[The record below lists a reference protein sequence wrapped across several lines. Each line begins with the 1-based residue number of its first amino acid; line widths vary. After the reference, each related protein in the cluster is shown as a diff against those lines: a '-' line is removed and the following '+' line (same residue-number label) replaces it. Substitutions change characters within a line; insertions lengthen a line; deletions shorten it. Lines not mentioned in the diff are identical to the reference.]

1 MAEDYAEGGRHGAGL
16 KVKLMSQI
24 GPAKRWLVE
33 WRELLFSSD
42 PPSTA
47 VLHREPS
54 TSPPISRGYTVLQ
67 ANKTPKLPRFGT
79 SWNADAQHS
88 HEFDDRERV
97 RRGNGQGGRPWRDGR

>member
-79 SWNADAQHS
+79 SWSLKAD
-88 HEFDDRERV
+88 
-97 RRGNGQGGRPWRDGR
+97 NNL